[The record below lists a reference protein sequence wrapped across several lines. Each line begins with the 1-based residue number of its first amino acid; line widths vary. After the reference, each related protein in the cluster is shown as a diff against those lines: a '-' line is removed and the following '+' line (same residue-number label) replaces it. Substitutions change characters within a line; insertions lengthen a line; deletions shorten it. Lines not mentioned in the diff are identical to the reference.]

1 MRTLVDIGDKEIE
14 ALDKLAAEEKV
25 SRAALIRRAIA
36 DLLQKR
42 TETDVADAFNLWGPD
57 TKDGLALQEEL
68 RQEW

>member
-1 MRTLVDIGDKEIE
+1 MRTLVDIGDKEIQ

>member
-14 ALDKLAAEEKV
+14 ALDKLATEEKV

-42 TETDVADAFNLWGPD
+42 TETDVADAFNLWGAD
-57 TKDGLALQEEL
+57 TKDGLALQDEL

>member
-1 MRTLVDIGDKEIE
+1 MRTLVDIGDKEIQ

-42 TETDVADAFNLWGPD
+42 TETDVADAFNLWGPE
-57 TKDGLALQEEL
+57 TKDGLVLQEEL
-68 RQEW
+68 RHEW